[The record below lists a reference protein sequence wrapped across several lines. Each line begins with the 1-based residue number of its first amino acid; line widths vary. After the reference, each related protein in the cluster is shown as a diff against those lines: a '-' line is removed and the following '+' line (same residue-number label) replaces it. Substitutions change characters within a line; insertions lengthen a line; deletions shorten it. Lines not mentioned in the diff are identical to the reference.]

1 MRAGLYA
8 RYSTDLQSASSI
20 ADQFRVCEARA
31 GSMMI
36 VARHS
41 DDGISGSV
49 PVGKRPGG
57 RALLADALAG
67 RFDVLIVE
75 SLDRL
80 SRDSVDLEG
89 VVRRFEHRGIHIIGV
104 SDGYDSH
111 QAGRKVIRAVR
122 GIVNEL
128 YLDDLRAKTHR
139 GLSGQFSRGFIA
151 SGRSYG
157 YRIVKGDGGSRY
169 EIDEA
174 EARWVRHVFRRFA
187 DGDGVQSI
195 VYDLNA
201 RGVRSARG
209 GDWAVS
215 AVYGSPA
222 DGSGMLN
229 NSLYAGE
236 LVWNRSQWLKD
247 PDTGRRQRIMRPA
260 HEWQVQQVPD
270 LRIVDEAVWQAAR
283 HRVAT
288 TRRAATTPGGR
299 VPRTL
304 FGGLLL
310 CPHCSAPLIAINASR
325 YGCNRRKDRGP
336 AACPGFSLSRR
347 QTDSRM
353 LSTIRDDL
361 LTPQSAAAFERE
373 MRASVA
379 AMGDQAEDTRRRLRA
394 LDEEASRLVDA
405 MVKVGAS
412 DALAERLRAT
422 EAERR
427 RLVAASRA
435 AAVPPPNPAQAFS
448 HVLLQLQDAIQAEPE
463 RARAVLARLI
473 PPVPLRVNGERV
485 EGLIDTGMIVELAA
499 GGAIAGVAGAGY
511 HRYRPVILR

>member
-8 RYSTDLQSASSI
+8 RYSTDLQSASST

-31 GSMMI
+31 ADMTV
-36 VARHS
+36 VARHA
-41 DDGISGSV
+41 DDGISGST
-49 PVGKRPGG
+49 PVAKRPGG
-57 RALLADALAG
+57 RALMADALAG

-89 VVRRFEHRGIHIIGV
+89 VVRRFEHRGIRIIGV

-139 GLSGQFSRGFIA
+139 GLAGQFARGFIA

-157 YRIVKGDGGSRY
+157 YRIVKAEAGSRY
-169 EIDEA
+169 AVDED

-187 DGDGVQSI
+187 SGDGVQSI

-215 AVYGSPA
+215 AVYGSPT

-229 NSLYAGE
+229 NLLYAGE

-247 PDTGRRQRIMRPA
+247 PDTGRRQRILRPA
-260 HEWQVQQVPD
+260 HEWQIQQVPE
-270 LRIVDEAVWQAAR
+270 LRIVDEVVWQAAR
-283 HRVAT
+283 SRIAS
-288 TRRAATTPGGR
+288 TRRAATMPGGR
-299 VPRTL
+299 APRTL

-310 CPHCSAPLIAINASR
+310 CPHCGAPLIAINATR

-336 AACPGFSLSRR
+336 TACPGFSLSRR
-347 QTDSRM
+347 TTDSRL
-353 LSTIRDDL
+353 LSTIREDL
-361 LTPQSAAAFERE
+361 LAPEAAAAFAQEL
-373 MRASVA
+373 RAATDRLGSA
-379 AMGDQAEDTRRRLRA
+379 DTDARRRLQA
-394 LDEEASRLVDA
+394 LDDEIVRLVDA

-412 DALAERLRAT
+412 DALAARLRES

-427 RLVAASRA
+427 RLAQVRS
-435 AAVPPPNPAQAFS
+435 AAVPPPNPAMMFS
-448 HVLLQLQDAIQAEPE
+448 QLLLQLQDAIAEEPE
-463 RARAVLARLI
+463 RGRAVLSKLI

-499 GGAIAGVAGAGY
+499 GGSIAGVAGAGFE
-511 HRYRPVILR
+511 PTTFGL